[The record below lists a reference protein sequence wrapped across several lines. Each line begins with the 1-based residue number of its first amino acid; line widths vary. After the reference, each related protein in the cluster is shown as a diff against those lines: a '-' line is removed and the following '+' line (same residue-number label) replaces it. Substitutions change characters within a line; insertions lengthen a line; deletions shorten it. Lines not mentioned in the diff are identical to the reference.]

1 MNKVKSF
8 SAGAAALVGVLVSS
22 EASAETLA
30 WYHFDDKDPGT
41 VMAAGETVA
50 DAINASAT
58 ARAYTINSAT
68 LTDSADYA
76 HLRPR
81 FAQSAGPMVY
91 DPVTGA
97 RTLNMASMRFVT
109 ERAIM
114 PGTTT
119 EYNWVNGGCLKVLER
134 SAEPT
139 ENMTVELFMCMHQTP
154 FGNTFSPIIGKIR
167 SVNTD
172 GTPNCTAEAWA
183 MYVCS
188 NGKLSLRSQ
197 NGDQSTHGGT
207 DGKGVNVAD
216 GGWHHMALVYKKG
229 ATKIQFYVD
238 YKLAFETSVKV
249 ADISYNPA
257 ETRAEAHALYIGG
270 YPMKNSTYGYRK
282 FDGCIDEVRISD
294 AALEPSQFLRLR
306 DADSDTIARL
316 RFDSPIGITTAVTNS
331 NPNLLLDI
339 PCTMTGFAATACT
352 GAGATETIRENMY
365 SDAQTNACSL
375 AIQKSG
381 TAVAYG
387 KVTSLSHYSLDGK
400 NPSDTFTTNQAFTAE
415 GYFKING
422 DFPTAASADTRKE
435 TVFKW
440 GATPICG
447 LTLQCSN
454 DENVNLL
461 YTYNHNNVWKA
472 AYLYAIVDDEQWHHA
487 ATVYDATLR
496 QFRFYLDGRL
506 LGSANSIVCQI
517 GDGSSLF
524 LGCDQNQGTAF
535 NGSLDEFRVTKR
547 ALRPDEFLCA
557 TSVKAAAGS
566 TLALFDFEREG
577 ETANASAVNGEL
589 IGPAIVQKHRPD
601 LEGDDAGKVPT
612 YVAWPK
618 GGLLLEGTNE
628 NQTAVANTKWLKIE
642 NGVWGVGD
650 YSPLFEQKDFTVEF
664 FATINDLKTTANI
677 IRLSS
682 GTTNLNGDPTWALY
696 HNAGSTALQ
705 ARIQVITNGVSTA
718 KYSGTWN
725 LGDKIYENR
734 IHHYA
739 FVVDQTTTPGTVT
752 MTLYRDYTS
761 LGTRTFTG
769 YLDYAT
775 VPGGSTAGSG
785 RNNRLVIGGT
795 GSKDAQFFGSIDSVR
810 YSKGVLSSD
819 EFMRLEKLG
828 LSVIIR

>member
-8 SAGAAALVGVLVSS
+8 SVGAAALFGVLVSS

-50 DAINASAT
+50 DEINAEAT
-58 ARAYTINSAT
+58 ARAYAINSAT

-97 RTLNMASMRFVT
+97 RTPNMASMRFVT
-109 ERAIM
+109 EAGVM
-114 PGTTT
+114 PGTSTT
-119 EYNWVNGGCLKVLER
+119 VDWLNGGCLRVDAR
-134 SAEPT
+134 TAEPKKS
-139 ENMTVELFMCMHQTP
+139 MTLEFFFCMKQKP
-154 FGNTFSPIIGKIR
+154 FGNTFAPVVGKLR
-167 SVNTD
+167 DANF
-172 GTPNCTAEAWA
+172 TAEAWA
-183 MYVCS
+183 VYVTS
-188 NGKLSLRSQ
+188 NGKLSLRMS
-197 NGDQSTHGGT
+197 NGSEAANAGTGGV
-207 DGKGVNVAD
+207 GAFVAD
-216 GGWHHMALVYKKG
+216 GGWHHLALVYKEGEPK
-229 ATKIQFYVD
+229 AWVYVD
-238 YKLAFETSVKV
+238 YQRVYEMAVKSV
-249 ADISYNPA
+249 ADIFYGNSATADATP
-257 ETRAEAHALYIGG
+257 LYIGG
-270 YPMKNSTYGYRK
+270 YPMKNSSYGYRK

-306 DADSDTIARL
+306 DTDSDTITRL
-316 RFDSPIGITTAVTNS
+316 RFDSPIGITTATGS

-339 PCTMTGFAATACT
+339 PCTMTNFAATACT

-365 SDAQTNACSL
+365 SDAQTNAHSL
-375 AIQKSG
+375 ALQKSG
-381 TAVAYG
+381 TATAFG

-400 NPSDTFTTNQAFTAE
+400 NPSDTFTTNQAFTVE
-415 GYFKING
+415 GYFKVNG
-422 DFPTAASADTRKE
+422 DFPTAAAADTRKE

-440 GATPICG
+440 GGTPICG

-461 YTYNHNNVWKA
+461 YTYNHNNTWKG
-472 AYLYAIVDDEQWHHA
+472 AYLYAVIDDEQWHHA
-487 ATVYDATLR
+487 ATVYDPTVR
-496 QFRFYLDGRL
+496 QMRFYLDGRL
-506 LGSANSIVCQI
+506 LGSANSVVCRVA
-517 GDGSSLF
+517 DGSSLF
-524 LGCDQNQGTAF
+524 LGCDQNLGTAF

-557 TSVKAAAGS
+557 TSVKAAEGS

-612 YVAWPK
+612 YVKWPK

-775 VPGGSTAGSG
+775 VPGGSTTGSG

-810 YSKGVLSSD
+810 YSKGVLAPD
-819 EFMRLEKLG
+819 KFMRLQKLG
-828 LSVIIR
+828 FTLIMR

>member
-1 MNKVKSF
+1 MNKVKSL
-8 SAGAAALVGVLVSS
+8 SAGAAALVSVLVSS

-30 WYHFDDKDPGT
+30 WYHFDDKAPGT
-41 VMAAGETVA
+41 VMDAGETVA

-58 ARAYTINSAT
+58 AQAYAIGSAT
-68 LTDSADYA
+68 LTNDVAFA
-76 HLRPR
+76 HVRPR
-81 FAQSAGPMVY
+81 FATAAGPMVY

-97 RTLNMASMRFVT
+97 RTSNTASMRFVT

-139 ENMTVELFMCMHQTP
+139 ENMTVEFFMCTHQTP

-167 SVNTD
+167 SLNTD

-197 NGDQSTHGGT
+197 NGDKSVHGGT
-207 DGKGVNVAD
+207 AGTGVYVAD
-216 GGWHHMALVYKKG
+216 GGWHHMALVYRKG

-238 YKLAFETSVKV
+238 YKLAFETDVTA

-270 YPMKNSTYGYRK
+270 YPFKNAGNGYRK
-282 FDGCIDEVRISD
+282 FDGCVDEVRISD

-306 DADSDTIARL
+306 DADPDTITRL
-316 RFDSPIGITTAVTNS
+316 RFDSPIGITTATGS

-339 PCTMTGFAATACT
+339 PCTMTGFAANACT

-365 SDAQTNACSL
+365 ADALANANSL
-375 AIQKSG
+375 ALQKSG
-381 TAVAYG
+381 TATAYG
-387 KVTSLSHYSLDGK
+387 KVTGLSHYSLDGK
-400 NPSDTFTTNQAFTAE
+400 NPSDTFTTNQAFTVE
-415 GYFKING
+415 GYFKVNG
-422 DFPTAASADTRKE
+422 DFPAKGSRKE

-440 GATPICG
+440 GSTPICG
-447 LTLQCSN
+447 LTLQCSSG
-454 DENVNLL
+454 DDVNLL
-461 YTYNHNNVWKA
+461 YTYNHNNAWSA

-487 ATVYDATLR
+487 ATVYDSTVR
-496 QFRFYLDGRL
+496 QMRFYLDGRL
-506 LGSANSIVCQI
+506 LGSANFVVCQI

-535 NGSLDEFRVTKR
+535 DGSLDEFRVTKR

-557 TSVKAAAGS
+557 TPVKAAEGS

-612 YVAWPK
+612 YVTWPK
-618 GGLLLEGTNE
+618 GGLLLEGTAE
-628 NQTAVANTKWLKIE
+628 NQRAVANTKWLKVE
-642 NGVWGVGD
+642 NGAWGVAN
-650 YSPLFEQKDFTVEF
+650 YSPLFEQTDFTVEF

-752 MTLYRDYTS
+752 MSLYRDYALIKTN
-761 LGTRTFTG
+761 TFSG

-775 VPGGSTAGSG
+775 VPGGGTTGSG
-785 RNNRLVIGGT
+785 RNNRLVIGGS

-810 YSKGVLSSD
+810 YSKGVLAPD
-819 EFMRLEKLG
+819 KFMRLEKLG
-828 LSVIIR
+828 MAIHVR

>member
-8 SAGAAALVGVLVSS
+8 SAGAAALVSVLVSS

-50 DAINASAT
+50 DAINVEAT
-58 ARAYTINSAT
+58 ARAYAINSAT

-97 RTLNMASMRFVT
+97 RTPNMASMRFVT

-229 ATKIQFYVD
+229 ADKIQFYVD

-270 YPMKNSTYGYRK
+270 YPMKNGSNGYRK

-306 DADSDTIARL
+306 DTDSDTIARL
-316 RFDSPIGITTAVTNS
+316 RFDSPIGITTATGS

-339 PCTMTGFAATACT
+339 PCTMTGFAATACS

-375 AIQKSG
+375 ALQKSG
-381 TAVAYG
+381 TSTAFG

-400 NPSDTFTTNQAFTAE
+400 NPSDTFTTNQAFTVE
-415 GYFKING
+415 GYFKVNG
-422 DFPTAASADTRKE
+422 DFPAKGSRKE

-440 GATPICG
+440 GSTPICG
-447 LTLQCSN
+447 LTLQCTA

-461 YTYNHNNVWKA
+461 YTYNHNNAWSA

-487 ATVYDATLR
+487 ATVYDSTVR
-496 QFRFYLDGRL
+496 QMRFYLDGRL
-506 LGSANSIVCQI
+506 LGSANFVVCQI

-535 NGSLDEFRVTKR
+535 DGSLDEFRVTKR

-557 TSVKAAAGS
+557 TPVKAAEGS

-601 LEGDDAGKVPT
+601 LEGDAAGKVPT
-612 YVAWPK
+612 YVKWPK

-642 NGVWGVGD
+642 NGVWGVSD
-650 YSPLFEQKDFTVEF
+650 YTPLFEQKDFTVEF

-696 HNAGSTALQ
+696 HQDGTKALQ
-705 ARIQVITNGVSTA
+705 MRMQITKSDGSSSA
-718 KYSGTWN
+718 QYSGTWS
-725 LGDKIYENR
+725 LGDNIYENR
-734 IHHYA
+734 IRHYA
-739 FVVDQTTTPGTVT
+739 LVVDQSSTPGKVQ

-761 LGTRTFTG
+761 LGTKTFTAVISTMRRCREAAPRARVAPIV
-769 YLDYAT
+769 LWSEARARRMPSSSVQSTRSAT
-775 VPGGSTAGSG
+775 RRASCRRTCSCGWRS
-785 RNNRLVIGGT
+785 
-795 GSKDAQFFGSIDSVR
+795 SV
-810 YSKGVLSSD
+810 
-819 EFMRLEKLG
+819 
-828 LSVIIR
+828 

>member
-1 MNKVKSF
+1 MKKLSIAFVTLAGLTSFVK
-8 SAGAAALVGVLVSS
+8 
-22 EASAETLA
+22 AETLA
-30 WYHFDDKDPGT
+30 WYHFDDKTPGT
-41 VMAAGETVA
+41 VMAAGETAA

-58 ARAYTINSAT
+58 ARAYAINSAT
-68 LTDSADYA
+68 LTDDATYD
-76 HLRPR
+76 HVRPR
-81 FAQSAGPMVY
+81 FATPAGPVVY

-97 RTLNMASMRFVT
+97 RTPNTASMRFVT

-119 EYNWVNGGCLKVLER
+119 EYNWTNGGCLKVMER

-139 ENMTVELFMCMHQTP
+139 ENMTVEFFMCTHQTP
-154 FGNTFSPIIGKIR
+154 FGNTFSPIIGKMR
-167 SVNTD
+167 AVNSD
-172 GTPNCTAEAWA
+172 GTPNCTYESWA
-183 MYVCS
+183 MYVCA
-188 NGKLSLRSQ
+188 NGKLSLRSSN
-197 NGDQSTHGGT
+197 NGGTVHGGT
-207 DGKGVNVAD
+207 DGTGVYVAD

-238 YKLAFETSVKV
+238 YKLAFETSVT
-249 ADISYNPA
+249 AGNLAYNPS

-270 YPMKNSTYGYRK
+270 YPFKNGSNGYRK
-282 FDGCIDEVRISD
+282 FDGCVDEVRISD

-306 DADSDTIARL
+306 DADPDTITRL
-316 RFDSPIGITTAVTNS
+316 RFDSPIGITTATGS

-339 PCTMTGFAATACT
+339 PCTMTGFAADACT

-365 SDAQTNACSL
+365 ADAQTNAGSL
-375 AIQKSG
+375 ALEKSG
-381 TAVAYG
+381 TAAAYG
-387 KVTSLSHYSLDGK
+387 KVTGLSHYSLDGMGEK
-400 NPSDTFTTNQAFTAE
+400 DNFTTNQAFTVE

-422 DFPTAASADTRKE
+422 DFPAKGSRKE

-461 YTYNHNNVWKA
+461 YTYNHNNVWKG
-472 AYLYAIVDDEQWHHA
+472 AYLYAVVDDEQWHHV

-506 LGSANSIVCQI
+506 LGSVNSIVCQI

-557 TSVKAAAGS
+557 TSVKAAEGS

-589 IGPAIVQKHRPD
+589 IGPAIVQQHQPD

-612 YVAWPK
+612 YVTWPK
-618 GGLLLEGTNE
+618 GGLLLEGTAE
-628 NQTAVANTKWLKIE
+628 NQRAVANTKWLKIE
-642 NGVWGVGD
+642 NGAWGVAN

-664 FATINDLKTTANI
+664 FATINDLKSTANI

-696 HNAGSTALQ
+696 HNAGSTGLQ
-705 ARIQVITNGVSTA
+705 LRMQVITNGVSTA

-739 FVVDQTTTPGTVT
+739 FIVDQSSTPGTVK
-752 MTLYRDYTS
+752 MSLYRDYELIKTN
-761 LGTRTFTG
+761 TFSG

-775 VPGGSTAGSG
+775 VPGGGTTGSG
-785 RNNRLVIGGT
+785 RGNRLVIGGA
-795 GSKDAQFFGSIDSVR
+795 GSKDSQLFASIDSVR
-810 YSKGVLSSD
+810 YSKGVLTAD
-819 EFMRLEKLG
+819 KFMRLKKLG
-828 LSVIIR
+828 LTLILR